1 MLELVSF
8 SGYLGPN
15 MWILLDNTL
24 QIYIWT
30 LLGRFLFRNIAL
42 RGAVRCEQRS
52 SIFKQDQLLRHL
64 IENSLCFKEP
74 ITPSNVALSRLPS
87 SSRY

>member
-30 LLGRFLFRNIAL
+30 LLGRFLFRNIAR
-42 RGAVRCEQRS
+42 RGAVRCGAVRAAFVNLQAGS
-52 SIFKQDQLLRHL
+52 
-64 IENSLCFKEP
+64 
-74 ITPSNVALSRLPS
+74 TT
-87 SSRY
+87 